1 MDLRMPANARS
12 TVKAE
17 YQGLH
22 KYLRDRF
29 ADTVVLTFAEIED
42 LLGAALPEEARRHAE
57 WWTDAGGDSV
67 QAQAWIQAH
76 RTAAPNLLASAVT
89 FGRA

>member
-1 MDLRMPANARS
+1 MDLRMPTHARS

-22 KYLRDRF
+22 QYLRDRF

-42 LLGAALPEEARRHAE
+42 LLGVPLPEAARRHAE
-57 WWTDAGGDSV
+57 WWTDAGDSV

-76 RTAAPNLLASAVT
+76 RTAAPNLLASAVK
-89 FGRA
+89 FERV